1 MKSSDL
7 HLKKVRG
14 GGFELDELPS
24 DERIDAL
31 MEKYLMRLRSGLP
44 KNKRATGRVPGAAI
58 AVRKGS
64 KVVHVKG
71 YGCANLETGENIT
84 AETVFD
90 LGSVSKQ
97 FTAFAALSIFT
108 VAELEYPIAKFFR
121 GFPRYADKIKIKNL
135 IQHTS
140 ALPDYMD
147 LHVAARL
154 SAEDWYQ
161 RLMTRPDDWYP
172 LMARRKKAKELTNQ
186 DVLKL
191 VALQRLL
198 PRAPEVNFEYSN
210 TGYVLLAEIVH
221 RATKQRLSKFLKE
234 NVFSPL
240 GMNST
245 FVFDE
250 TCKFPKR
257 SPELLHHARCYNAL
271 KGKGFIPVGY
281 SPLNF
286 TYGDGNIHST
296 IVDMAK
302 WDHYL
307 TRLDRETILA
317 SDAPGRKR
325 EVNARSIL
333 WEPAKKLHE
342 QQDEYGAGWYL
353 LRNKYEDNVKAKNG
367 RKVMKTFRSRAE
379 YHRGEW
385 LAWENYIARAQKWML
400 PAKGNPVDPET
411 WESMG
416 IVVLSNNTANA
427 PNKEFY
433 PCALG
438 TQIAKLYWGN
448 FFEDNIINGV
458 NCALA

>member
-1 MKSSDL
+1 MKSSAVS
-7 HLKKVRG
+7 LKKIRG
-14 GGFELDELPS
+14 AGLDLDELPS

-31 MEKYLMRLRSGLP
+31 MEKYLQRLRSGLP
-44 KNKRATGRVPGAAI
+44 KHKRATGRVPGAAI

-97 FTAFAALSIFT
+97 FTAFAALSIFS

-140 ALPDYMD
+140 ALPDYID
-147 LHVAARL
+147 LHVAARQ
-154 SAEDWYQ
+154 AAIGWYG
-161 RLMTRPDDWYP
+161 RVMRRPDDWYP
-172 LMARRKKAKELTNQ
+172 LMPRRKKAKEVTNQ

-198 PRAPEVNFEYSN
+198 PRDPEENFEYSN
-210 TGYVLLAEIVH
+210 TGYVLLAEIVR

-240 GMNST
+240 GMDST
-245 FVFDE
+245 YVFDE
-250 TCKFPKR
+250 TSKFPRKA
-257 SPELLHHARCYNAL
+257 PELLHHARCYNAV
-271 KGKGFIPVGY
+271 KGKGFVPVGY
-281 SPLNF
+281 SPMNF
-286 TYGDGNIHST
+286 VYGDGNIHST

-307 TRLDRETILA
+307 TTLDRQTIFA
-317 SDAPGRKR
+317 DPKGEKR
-325 EVNARSIL
+325 SVNARSIL
-333 WEPAKKLHE
+333 WEPAKTLHQ
-342 QQDEYGAGWYL
+342 QQDEYGAGWFL
-353 LRNKYEDNVKAKNG
+353 LHNKYKDNVRAKNG
-367 RKVMKTFRSRAE
+367 RKVTKTFRSRAE

-400 PAKGNPVDPET
+400 PAKGKPVDPET

-416 IVVLSNNTANA
+416 IVVLTNNTANA
-427 PNKEFY
+427 PNQEFY

>member
-1 MKSSDL
+1 MKSSEL
-7 HLKKVRG
+7 QLKKIHD
-14 GGFELDELPS
+14 GGFDLDELPS

-31 MEKYLMRLRSGLP
+31 MQKYLQRLRSGLP
-44 KNKRATGRVPGAAI
+44 KHKRATGRVPGAAI

-84 AETVFD
+84 PETVFD

-97 FTAFAALSIFT
+97 FTAFAALSIFS

-140 ALPDYMD
+140 ALPDYID
-147 LHVAARL
+147 LHVAARMA
-154 SAEDWYQ
+154 AEGWYGSVM
-161 RLMTRPDDWYP
+161 RRPDDWYP
-172 LMARRKKAKELTNQ
+172 LMPRRKKAKEVTNS

-198 PRAPEVNFEYSN
+198 PRDPEVNFEYSN
-210 TGYVLLAEIVH
+210 TGYVLLAEIVR

-234 NVFSPL
+234 NVFLPL
-240 GMNST
+240 GMDST
-245 FVFDE
+245 YVFDE
-250 TCKFPKR
+250 TSKFRKKA
-257 SPELLHHARCYNAL
+257 PELLHHARCYNAV
-271 KGKGFIPVGY
+271 KGKGFVPVGY
-281 SPLNF
+281 SPMNF
-286 TYGDGNIHST
+286 VYGDGNIHST

-307 TRLDRETILA
+307 TTLDRQTIFA
-317 SDAPGRKR
+317 DAKGEKR
-325 EVNARSIL
+325 SVNARSIL
-333 WEPAKKLHE
+333 WEPAKLLHQKQE
-342 QQDEYGAGWYL
+342 EYGAGWFL
-353 LRNKYEDNVKAKNG
+353 LHNKYKDTVKAKNG
-367 RKVMKTFRSRAE
+367 RKVTKTFKSRAE

-400 PAKGNPVDPET
+400 PAKGKPVDPET

-416 IVVLSNNTANA
+416 IVVLTNNTANA
-427 PNKEFY
+427 PNQEFY

-448 FFEDNIINGV
+448 FTEDNIINGV